1 MVRLLK
7 PMQYYQE
14 RYGSWQWGLNKL
26 YLLMEKQHNRGQ
38 DGAGIACVCIE
49 TPPGVE
55 YLFRE
60 RAEGSG
66 AIGEIFGNVSRHI
79 VHGQQEGMST
89 EELPFYGSLLMGHL
103 RYSTT
108 GKHGLQY
115 LHPFMRRDMYR
126 ARSLA
131 VCGNFNLTNTEEV
144 SNSIA
149 RKGQYPRS
157 NADMHILLEQIGHR
171 LDRQVEHL
179 YEQLKAEGRERLELT
194 RAIED
199 RVSMPDVFAQCAKT
213 WDGGYVICSITG
225 SGEMMALRDPWG
237 IRPAFYFQ
245 NDEVVVVASE
255 RPVIQTAMNVCVD
268 DVHEL
273 LPGQC
278 INVTNDSKVHL
289 QQLLPAV
296 EPSSRCSFER
306 IYFSR
311 GSDKDIYQER
321 KKLGYNLVPDVIKA
335 CNGDLKHMVVSFI
348 PNTAEVAYFG
358 MMHGLND
365 ELNDIKA
372 GKIALLAQQGS
383 LATESLRNVLNMRIR
398 SEKVAIK
405 DIKLRTFIASG
416 TLRNDM
422 SSHVYDI
429 TYGTVETGVD
439 NLVMIDDSIVR
450 GTTLRD
456 SIIKILSRLAP
467 KRLIFVSSSPQV
479 RYPDFYGIDMQN
491 MQEFIA
497 FKAAI
502 TLLEERG
509 MENVITDTYQR
520 CKSTLPLPKEECHE
534 NYVKAIYAPFTTE
547 EISAKISLLV
557 GNGTVPVTC
566 LFQSLE
572 GLHAAC
578 PGHRGDWYFSGNY
591 PTPGGIKAVNKAFV
605 DYYEKRGDRQTTP
618 NKKINI
624 S

>member
-7 PMQYYQE
+7 PMAYYQE

-38 DGAGIACVCIE
+38 DGAGIACVC
-49 TPPGVE
+49 TDTAPGAE

-60 RAEGSG
+60 RAEGSN
-66 AIGEIFGNVSRHI
+66 AIREIFGNVTRQISQ
-79 VHGQQEGMST
+79 GQQEET
-89 EELPFYGSLLMGHL
+89 PTQELPFYGSLLMGHL

-108 GKHGLQY
+108 GKHGLQF

-144 SNSIA
+144 FNAIA
-149 RKGQYPRS
+149 SKGQYPRS

-179 YEQLKAEGRERLELT
+179 YEQLKTEGLRGLELT
-194 RAIED
+194 HAIED
-199 RVSMPDVFAQCAKT
+199 RVCMPEVFAQCART
-213 WDGGYVICSITG
+213 WDGGYVICAITG
-225 SGEMMALRDPWG
+225 SGEMMSLRDPRG

-255 RPVIQTAMNVCVD
+255 RPVIQTAMNVSVD

-278 INVTNDSKVHL
+278 LNVNNKGDVRL
-289 QQLLPAV
+289 MQLLPAD
-296 EPSSRCSFER
+296 EPFSKCSFER

-321 KKLGYNLVPDVIKA
+321 KKLGYNLVPDIIKA
-335 CNGDLKHMVVSFI
+335 CNGDLEHMVVSFI

-365 ELNDIKA
+365 ELNHIKA
-372 GKIALLAQQGS
+372 SKIEKLAQEGALTS
-383 LATESLRNVLNMRIR
+383 ESLHHVLGMRIR

-405 DIKLRTFIASG
+405 DVKLRTFIASG
-416 TLRNDM
+416 SLRNDM
-422 SSHVYDI
+422 SGHVYDI
-429 TYGTVETGVD
+429 TYGTIRPGVD
-439 NLVMIDDSIVR
+439 NLVVIDDSIVR
-450 GTTLRD
+450 GSTLKN
-456 SIIKILSRLAP
+456 SIIRILSRLKP
-467 KRLIFVSSSPQV
+467 KNIIFVSSSPQV

-491 MQEFIA
+491 MQDFIA
-497 FKAAI
+497 FRAAI

-509 MENVITDTYQR
+509 MQDVITDTYQR
-520 CKSTLPLPKEECHE
+520 CKSTLTLPKEECRE

-547 EISAKISLLV
+547 EISAKISELV
-557 GNGTVPVTC
+557 CDGNTPVTC
-566 LFQSLE
+566 LFQRIE
-572 GLHAAC
+572 GLHASC
-578 PGHRGDWYFSGNY
+578 PGHTGDWYFSGDY
-591 PTPGGIKAVNKAFV
+591 PTPGGIKAVNKAFI
-605 DYYEKRGDRQTTP
+605 DYYEKR
-618 NKKINI
+618 
-624 S
+624 